1 MAKCLRCGEF
11 VTENYV
17 RVFAPEGEDGPRVC
31 PHCEDAV
38 REGTGIRLARR

>member
-1 MAKCLRCGEF
+1 MAKCLRCGAF

-17 RVFAPEGEDGPRVC
+17 RVFAFEDESGPRVC

-38 REGTGIRLARR
+38 RDGVEIRETRR

>member
-1 MAKCLRCGEF
+1 MPSCLRCGEF

-17 RVFAPEGEDGPRVC
+17 RVFAPQGESGPRIC

-38 REGTGIRLARR
+38 REGTDVRVARR

>member
-17 RVFAPEGEDGPRVC
+17 RVFALEGEDGPRVC

-38 REGTGIRLARR
+38 REGTGVRLARR